1 MARIGDVPE
10 IKAVKSTL
18 ERLVAEGLVARW
30 ELPYENLLTRVD
42 AARFFLEP
50 MSPDSEPQIW
60 VALAAHGELSHE
72 RSTSRL
78 LSPLAIEFSYMSKLD
93 ADLATSRNTTERR

>member
-10 IKAVKSTL
+10 IKAVKTTL

-30 ELPYENLLTRVD
+30 ELPYENLLTRLD

-50 MSPDSEPQIW
+50 TSPDREPQIW
-60 VALAAHGELSHE
+60 AALAAHGELSHE
-72 RSTSRL
+72 KNTTYL
-78 LSPLAIEFSYMSKLD
+78 LSPLAIEFAYASKLD
-93 ADLATSRNTTERR
+93 ADLATSSNTT